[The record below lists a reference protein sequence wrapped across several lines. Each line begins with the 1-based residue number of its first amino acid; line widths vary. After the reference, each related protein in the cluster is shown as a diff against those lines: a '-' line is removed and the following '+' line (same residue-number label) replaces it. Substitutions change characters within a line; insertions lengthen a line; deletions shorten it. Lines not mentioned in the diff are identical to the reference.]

1 MCDQIFLT
9 AMRRRSERKKSTSP
23 APLPARRSRRS
34 RKISENEK
42 AEDETTLVEKEKRE
56 EGITA
61 PPIIEEINE
70 EQQAEPPALS
80 EEHAAS
86 AAAIKAAS
94 VSPVRKSRST
104 RTTPKKRNSTSNT
117 QQERSSERKVE
128 TILEETENGNAS
140 EASANIKSVDTDN
153 NLSEEKGPDEPQA
166 LEVQMEKVAEITTAE
181 PETKRE
187 PKVQEDENE
196 KTEKSVDQ
204 QKDVPDGADDAK
216 DTGKETDKRGERNEE
231 EVKVASSFSFTA
243 SKDEEQLK
251 TTTCDVLDIQ
261 TEDVERLEQPKEKS
275 KSQAALE
282 PEDHKENNHS
292 QEKQQETNVKEDSGA
307 VSVQRSVRKRKWLS
321 KKVAERAQPVLAI
334 STDSLKNIIAD
345 VVNPVPLSDVQL
357 ESSSEE
363 EGLVTS
369 DRETDERSM
378 TPELRVTKERDEGN
392 ESDEEQQKS
401 QQKSQH
407 KSQSKQNEKE
417 TSVPSKSAV
426 DPASNSVTVPAT
438 VARSPS
444 PARNRASHVLFITNL
459 VRPFTVLQLKGLLAR
474 TGKIVE
480 EDGFW
485 IDRIKSKCYVAYAT
499 EEYV

>member
-1 MCDQIFLT
+1 
-9 AMRRRSERKKSTSP
+9 MRRRSERKKSTSP

-42 AEDETTLVEKEKRE
+42 TEDESTQVDKEKRE

-70 EQQAEPPALS
+70 EQQGEPLALS

-86 AAAIKAAS
+86 ATETATKAAS

-104 RTTPKKRNSTSNT
+104 RTTPKKRNSTSNN
-117 QQERSSERKVE
+117 QRERSSERKVE
-128 TILEETENGNAS
+128 TILEEIENGNAS
-140 EASANIKSVDTDN
+140 EASANSKSVGIDKQ
-153 NLSEEKGPDEPQA
+153 LSVDKGPDDLQA
-166 LEVQMEKVAEITTAE
+166 SNVQIEKGAENATTAKL
-181 PETKRE
+181 ETERE
-187 PKVQEDENE
+187 PKVLEFEEDT
-196 KTEKSVDQ
+196 TEKG
-204 QKDVPDGADDAK
+204 KDEHANVQDDDDAK
-216 DTGKETDKRGERNEE
+216 DTGKESTKGGERIEE
-231 EVKVASSFSFTA
+231 EVKVASLSFTS
-243 SKDEEQLK
+243 SKDKEQLK
-251 TTTCDVLDIQ
+251 TTSDVLDIQ
-261 TEDVERLEQPKEKS
+261 TEDVERLEHPKEKS
-275 KSQAALE
+275 KSQTALKTDE
-282 PEDHKENNHS
+282 HKENNHCES
-292 QEKQQETNVKEDSGA
+292 QEKQEESKVKDDSSSG
-307 VSVQRSVRKRKWLS
+307 SVQKSVRKRKWLT
-321 KKVAERAQPVLAI
+321 KKAAERAPPVLAI

-369 DRETDERSM
+369 DRETDERSL
-378 TPELRVTKERDEGN
+378 TPELRETKERDEIN

-401 QQKSQH
+401 QMKSQH
-407 KSQSKQNEKE
+407 KTQSKLNEKE
-417 TSVPSKSAV
+417 TPIPSKSAV
-426 DPASNSVTVPAT
+426 DPAPNAVVVSAP

>member
-1 MCDQIFLT
+1 
-9 AMRRRSERKKSTSP
+9 MRRRSERKKSTSP

-42 AEDETTLVEKEKRE
+42 TEDETTLVEKEKRE

-70 EQQAEPPALS
+70 DKQAEPPALG

-104 RTTPKKRNSTSNT
+104 RTTPKKRNSTSNN

-128 TILEETENGNAS
+128 TILEETENGNAT
-140 EASANIKSVDTDN
+140 EASASIKSVDTDN
-153 NLSEEKGPDEPQA
+153 NLSEERGRNEPDEPQT
-166 LEVQMEKVAEITTAE
+166 LEVQMEKIAENTTAQ

-187 PKVQEDENE
+187 PKVQEDEKE
-196 KTEKSVDQ
+196 KTEKSMDQ
-204 QKDVPDGADDAK
+204 QKDVHDGGDDAE
-216 DTGKETDKRGERNEE
+216 DTGEETDKRGERNEE
-231 EVKVASSFSFTA
+231 EVKVASSLSFTA
-243 SKDEEQLK
+243 SKNEEQLK

-261 TEDVERLEQPKEKS
+261 TEDVERLEQPKE
-275 KSQAALE
+275 AALE
-282 PEDHKENNHS
+282 TDEHKENNHS
-292 QEKQQETNVKEDSGA
+292 QEKQPETQVKEDSGA

-321 KKVAERAQPVLAI
+321 KKVQERAPPVLAI

-417 TSVPSKSAV
+417 TLVPSKSAV
-426 DPASNSVTVPAT
+426 DPASNAVAVPAT

>member
-1 MCDQIFLT
+1 
-9 AMRRRSERKKSTSP
+9 MRRRSERKKSTSP

-42 AEDETTLVEKEKRE
+42 AEDETTVVEKEKRE

-153 NLSEEKGPDEPQA
+153 NLSEEKGHDEPQA

-181 PETKRE
+181 PETKGE

-204 QKDVPDGADDAK
+204 QKDDPDGDAK
-216 DTGKETDKRGERNEE
+216 DTGKETDKGGERNEE
-231 EVKVASSFSFTA
+231 EVKVASSLSFTA

-275 KSQAALE
+275 KSQAELE

-292 QEKQQETNVKEDSGA
+292 QEKQQETKVKEDSGA